1 MAERWTERMAPMTSL
16 TRPIRCLIGR
26 SAPDATPVEAPV
38 APAPAKADTR
48 VRGRLLLGLS
58 VLAVSACGVL
68 PGSSS
73 AAEAVPTTAIF
84 ETVDGY
90 ALGPLRMVSGAA
102 FHRLES
108 DARATWLASHPDDT
122 LSGFELRSRAA
133 SADFATAPADVLEF
147 LMVVT
152 VVGGERHVVAL
163 RCDPVTFPA
172 KTSCS

>member
-1 MAERWTERMAPMTSL
+1 MT
-16 TRPIRCLIGR
+16 
-26 SAPDATPVEAPV
+26 
-38 APAPAKADTR
+38 APAKADAK
-48 VRGRLLLGLS
+48 VRGRLSVLGLS
-58 VLAVSACGVL
+58 VLALSACGVL

-73 AAEAVPTTAIF
+73 AAEAVPTTSIF

-90 ALGPLRMVSGAA
+90 ALGPVRTLSGAA

-108 DARATWLASHPDDT
+108 DARATWLASHPDDI
-122 LSGFELRSRAA
+122 LSGFELRSPAEL
-133 SADFATAPADVLEF
+133 ADVATAPADMLEF
-147 LMVVT
+147 LVVVT